1 MKIAYLGCGD
11 FPMEGAINVDIRD
24 LPGVDVV
31 SDVRKLPFKK
41 GELDGIASRNLVEH
55 FGRHEV
61 GAMVKEWARCLKKG
75 GFLQTETVD
84 VGFLMDKWRAIPEE
98 NWLDGILGAQTY
110 DENFHKMAF
119 TREILERLYYESGL
133 EVVQVEQFDYRQ
145 IPRIKIIGVKK

>member
-24 LPGVDVV
+24 LLGVDVV

-84 VGFLMDKWRAIPEE
+84 MGRTMDIWREIPEE
-98 NWLDGILGAQTY
+98 NLIDCMYGAETY
-110 DENFHKMAF
+110 DENYHKCLM
-119 TREILERLYYESGL
+119 TQDILVRLYEEAGL
-133 EVVQVEQFDYRQ
+133 EVTEGTGFTHRE
-145 IPRIKIIGVKK
+145 IPRMVIKGIKK

>member
-41 GELDGIASRNLVEH
+41 GELDGIASRNLIEH

-75 GFLQTETVD
+75 GYLETETVD
-84 VGFLMDKWRAIPEE
+84 MGRAMNNWRNIPEE
-98 NWLDGILGAQTY
+98 NFIDCMYGAETY
-110 DENFHKMAF
+110 DENFHKCLM
-119 TREILERLYYESGL
+119 TQEILVRLYEEAGL
-133 EVVQVEQFDYRQ
+133 EVTEGKGFTHRD
-145 IPRIKIIGVKK
+145 IPRMVIKGIKK

>member
-24 LPGVDVV
+24 LSGVDVV
-31 SDVRKLPFKK
+31 SDVRKLSFKK
-41 GELDGIASRNLVEH
+41 GELDGIASRNLIEH

-84 VGFLMDKWRAIPEE
+84 MGRTMDIWREIPEE
-98 NWLDGILGAQTY
+98 NLIDCMYGAETY
-110 DENFHKMAF
+110 DENFHKCLMTQDILVRLYEEAGLEVTEGTGF
-119 TREILERLYYESGL
+119 THREILRM
-133 EVVQVEQFDYRQ
+133 V
-145 IPRIKIIGVKK
+145 IKGIKK